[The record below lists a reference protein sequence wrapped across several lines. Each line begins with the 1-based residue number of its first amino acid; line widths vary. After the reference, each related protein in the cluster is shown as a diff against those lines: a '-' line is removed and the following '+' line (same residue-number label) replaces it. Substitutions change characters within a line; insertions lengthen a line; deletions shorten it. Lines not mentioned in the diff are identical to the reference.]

1 MLAKIVFVLLSVLV
15 MVAVGALA
23 DGHDKEMASALAGED
38 HDDHDHGH
46 ESHDDEAKKGCANNE
61 LCKKAFQTVLMSHD
75 ICEEEQLPLSLEV
88 GLHVFEDKCEDVLC
102 NSASEPFDPMAVEC
116 GTGNDAYEWAGT
128 FNFSGDASHTWSMQA
143 VGGKYADPAMRL
155 VFIPT
160 TDTTEGAI
168 KTHEAK
174 AVGMMT
180 GNSCAVTKPGS
191 TSKIE
196 QGGSCFEM
204 TVGSADD
211 SEFTLDTTGIS
222 GVVIYAQHVPTE
234 FERNRHYLYDSK
246 STDIEPVAQIP
257 SGGGG
262 GHDHGHDH
270 DHGHGSEPCGCI
282 SKEFGFALDCNKTE
296 VIQAAV
302 NYLQDENCKNNKT
315 PECIRNF
322 YIFQAH
328 HDFCAHDD
336 LPPFNEI
343 VFHAMEEHFDT
354 CFIERQYNPKLSMCP
369 PVNCEDKEA
378 LKKAVDEMYEHCE
391 APATPKD
398 NGE

>member
-61 LCKKAFQTVLMSHD
+61 LCKKAFQTVLMAHD
-75 ICEEEQLPLSLEV
+75 ICEEEQLPVSLEV
-88 GLHVFEDKCEDVLC
+88 GLHMFEDTCEHAIC
-102 NSASEPFDPMAVEC
+102 NSVSEPFDPMVANC
-116 GTGNDAYEWAGT
+116 D
-128 FNFSGDASHTWSMQA
+128 H
-143 VGGKYADPAMRL
+143 
-155 VFIPT
+155 
-160 TDTTEGAI
+160 
-168 KTHEAK
+168 
-174 AVGMMT
+174 
-180 GNSCAVTKPGS
+180 
-191 TSKIE
+191 
-196 QGGSCFEM
+196 
-204 TVGSADD
+204 DD
-211 SEFTLDTTGIS
+211 
-222 GVVIYAQHVPTE
+222 
-234 FERNRHYLYDSK
+234 
-246 STDIEPVAQIP
+246 
-257 SGGGG
+257 
-262 GHDHGHDH
+262 HDH
-270 DHGHGSEPCGCI
+270 DHDHDHERCGCI
-282 SKEFGFALDCNKTE
+282 AKEFGFVIDCNKTE

-343 VFHAMEEHFDT
+343 IFHAMEEHFDT

-369 PVNCEDKEA
+369 PVTCEDKEA

>member
-1 MLAKIVFVLLSVLV
+1 M
-15 MVAVGALA
+15 G
-23 DGHDKEMASALAGED
+23 
-38 HDDHDHGH
+38 
-46 ESHDDEAKKGCANNE
+46 
-61 LCKKAFQTVLMSHD
+61 
-75 ICEEEQLPLSLEV
+75 
-88 GLHVFEDKCEDVLC
+88 
-102 NSASEPFDPMAVEC
+102 
-116 GTGNDAYEWAGT
+116 
-128 FNFSGDASHTWSMQA
+128 
-143 VGGKYADPAMRL
+143 
-155 VFIPT
+155 
-160 TDTTEGAI
+160 
-168 KTHEAK
+168 
-174 AVGMMT
+174 GMMT

-234 FERNRHYLYDSK
+234 FEHNRHYLYDSK
-246 STDIEPVAQIP
+246 STDIEPIAQIP

-282 SKEFGFALDCNKTE
+282 SKEFGFALDCK
-296 VIQAAV
+296 
-302 NYLQDENCKNNKT
+302 KNKT

-336 LPPFNEI
+336 LPAFNEI
-343 VFHAMEEHFDT
+343 IFHAMEEHFDT

-369 PVNCEDKEA
+369 PVTCEDKEA
-378 LKKAVDEMYEHCE
+378 LKKAVDEMYEHCGE
-391 APATPKD
+391 ATTIVKPKD
-398 NGE
+398 SNGE

>member
-1 MLAKIVFVLLSVLV
+1 M
-15 MVAVGALA
+15 G
-23 DGHDKEMASALAGED
+23 D

-102 NSASEPFDPMAVEC
+102 NSASEPFDPMAV
-116 GTGNDAYEWAGT
+116 
-128 FNFSGDASHTWSMQA
+128 
-143 VGGKYADPAMRL
+143 
-155 VFIPT
+155 
-160 TDTTEGAI
+160 
-168 KTHEAK
+168 
-174 AVGMMT
+174 
-180 GNSCAVTKPGS
+180 TKPGS

-257 SGGGG
+257 KPSGGGG

-302 NYLQDENCKNNKT
+302 DYLQDENCKNNKT
-315 PECIRNF
+315 PECIRSF

-336 LPPFNEI
+336 LPAFNEVI
-343 VFHAMEEHFDT
+343 FHAMEEDFDT
-354 CFIERQYNPKLSMCP
+354 CYIERQYNPKLSMCP

-378 LKKAVDEMYEHCE
+378 LKKAVDEMYEHCGE
-391 APATPKD
+391 ATTIVKPKD
-398 NGE
+398 SNGE